1 MEKLAHFDW
10 TSLLGLSFPILI
22 LFGTG
27 LAIVLATAFSRKT
40 SLNGA
45 IQIGA
50 GLALAAALFFSWKLW
65 MVSPSLSLGSLLF
78 DRLSFSLD
86 LILLLSALLTL
97 FLSKDYLPSEGIR
110 DGEYYALLLFAT
122 GGTMLIA
129 HGGDLIVIFLGLE
142 IASLAVYILA
152 GFKKGIIR
160 SYEASLK
167 YFIMGSI
174 ASGFLVYGIAMAY
187 GVAGTTALSDLQNI
201 TIPPANPTLVFFA
214 VALLMIGVCFK
225 IAAVPFHL
233 WSPDVYEGAPTS
245 VTAFMASAIKVA
257 GFAILIRLVL
267 ALGHVPQIPWT
278 KVLWALA
285 ALTMTVGNLVALRQ
299 TNITRM
305 LAFSSLAHAGYA
317 LVGLTAALQK
327 NALAEA
333 TLGAVL
339 FYLFAYSLMTIG
351 AFAVVIAIGRRPGS
365 SEESGFAGSERN
377 DEADEMTDYAGLAGK
392 HPFLAAAMAVFLFS
406 LPGIPPLVG
415 FVGKFYLFA
424 GAIEAGL
431 YGLVIIAVLNS
442 CVSAYYYL
450 GPIIRMYFHKE
461 QDYVLP
467 PLSYTLLTAIF
478 LCLFVVVYLGIFP
491 SDIFLLARE
500 SFREL
505 VF

>member
-1 MEKLAHFDW
+1 MERLANFDW
-10 TSLLGLSFPILI
+10 ASLLGLSFPILI
-22 LFGTG
+22 PFGMG
-27 LAIVLATAFSRKT
+27 LVIVLATAFLRKP
-40 SLNGA
+40 SLNWT
-45 IQIGA
+45 IQIGT

-86 LILLLSALLTL
+86 LILLLAALLTL

-174 ASGFLVYGIAMAY
+174 ASGFLIYGIAMAY
-187 GVAGTTALSDLQNI
+187 GVAGTTALSALQNV

-278 KVLWALA
+278 KVLWVLA
-285 ALTMTVGNLVALRQ
+285 ALTMTVGNLVAIRQ
-299 TNITRM
+299 TNIKRM
-305 LAFSSLAHAGYA
+305 LAYSSIAHAGYA
-317 LVGLTAALQK
+317 LLGVTAALQK
-327 NALAEA
+327 NALAES

-351 AFAVVIAIGRRPGS
+351 AFAVVIAIGRRG
-365 SEESGFAGSERN
+365 E
-377 DEADEMTDYAGLAGK
+377 EADEMTDYAGLAGK
-392 HPFLAAAMAVFLFS
+392 HPFLAAAMAVFLLS
-406 LPGIPPLVG
+406 LTGIPPLVG

-431 YGLVIIAVLNS
+431 YGLVVIAVLNS

-467 PLSYTLLTAIF
+467 PLSYTLLTTIF
-478 LCLFVVVYLGIFP
+478 LCLFVVVYLGLFP